1 VIRRRR
7 DVVAVSPGDL
17 VIESPSGLAM
27 VTPNHAVI
35 RRFGDKIIS

>member
-7 DVVAVSPGDL
+7 DAVTVLTDDL
-17 VIESPSGLAM
+17 VIESPGDSAM

-35 RRFGDKIIS
+35 RRFRDTLMS